1 VHYLSVRIN
10 KVGLF
15 LSYGQ
20 IIPAAA
26 LLPASISPETL
37 IYHSCITPAE
47 RARAKRLSLWY
58 LVPIIIILFRF
69 ICTSL
74 ALLGW
79 RIGCKINTLSARREV
94 SAYTQQQ
101 QQLRRQKMDIHFFHV
116 WCRACNHNRPRARIS
131 RCANLSFLYVLG
143 ENINHS
149 PRVRGSR

>member
-1 VHYLSVRIN
+1 MHYLSVRIN

-101 QQLRRQKMDIHFFHV
+101 QQQLRRQKMDIHFFHV
-116 WCRACNHNRPRARIS
+116 WCRACNHNRPRASQDVLIYHFYMYSERI
-131 RCANLSFLYVLG
+131 
-143 ENINHS
+143 
-149 PRVRGSR
+149 